1 MYSLQRISDL
11 VNGKVEGDHRF
22 NVEKISSLGNAT
34 ATSITFFTGRK
45 KKGELKATKAG
56 AVLISPAHAQWFSGN
71 KVIVSN
77 PYLAYARL
85 SQVFRKNGFSG
96 PAGIDGS
103 AVVADNC
110 LLGDGVSVGS
120 YSIISD
126 RVRLGSH
133 VVIGSGV
140 RVEEEVTIGDHT
152 VVESNV
158 VISSGCRLGRRCY
171 LSPGVVIGSSGF
183 GYAPDEGKWEKI
195 EQLGGVEIGDD
206 VDIGANTTID
216 RGALENTVIGNGVK
230 LDNQIQIAHN
240 VRIGD
245 NTIMAGCSAIA
256 GSTRVGRRCKIGGR
270 VSILGHLRIADDVTV
285 YANGLVASS
294 IDSPGEYASALPVQ
308 PVRQWRK
315 NAALLRRLDKL
326 AKRGSGLHQHEDEE
340 RE

>member
-11 VNGKVEGDHRF
+11 VDGKVEGDHRF
-22 NVEKISSLGNAT
+22 HVGEISSLGKAT
-34 ATSITFFTGRK
+34 ATSITFFTDLK
-45 KKGELKATKAG
+45 KKGELKATRAG
-56 AVLISPAHAQWFSGN
+56 AVLISPDHAQWFPGN

-85 SQVFRKNGFSG
+85 SRVFRKNGFPE

-103 AVVADNC
+103 ALVADNC
-110 LLGDGVSVGS
+110 LIGDQVSIGS

-140 RVEEEVTIGDHT
+140 RVHEEVSIGDHT
-152 VVESNV
+152 VIESNA
-158 VISSGCRLGRRCY
+158 VISPGCRLGKRCHI
-171 LSPGVVIGSSGF
+171 SPGVVIGSNGF
-183 GYAPDEGKWEKI
+183 GYAEDEGKWEKI

-245 NTIMAGCSAIA
+245 HTIMAGCSAIA
-256 GSTRVGRRCKIGGR
+256 GSTRIGRRCKIGGR
-270 VSILGHLRIADDVTV
+270 VSILGHLQIVDDVTI

-294 IDSPGEYASALPVQ
+294 IKSAGEYASALPVQ
-308 PVRQWRK
+308 PARRWRK
-315 NAALLRRLDKL
+315 NAALIRRLDRL
-326 AKRGSGLHQHEDEE
+326 AKRGNGSRQDEDG
-340 RE
+340 